1 MLQRIKLCFKNS
13 IKKNSGK
20 IMLATLICALI
31 IGFRLTTTNSNATT
45 KEVVTPTTG
54 VNVRENY
61 DIKDGAPI
69 GTIITSVGPETQLD
83 YLETATDTRGKNWY
97 KVSFP
102 YGGITRTG
110 YVSADYSVKSTI
122 EVPVPVPVPA
132 PGEPAYASDAA
143 FEEAMTAQGFPESY
157 KVKLREVRKVC
168 PYISFEA
175 FQTGLTW
182 NEVLAAET
190 SYASRSLV
198 GMNNPSSWKSLI
210 NGAYD
215 WRTSTWNQYEP
226 GWASASPALVAYYLD
241 PRNFLNLDDGS
252 ILQFHKLSYSASENL
267 AGVQAI
273 MGNYANTPQGLSIQ
287 QTFLDVGQA
296 NGVSAYHLASRAMQ
310 ETGYGTTNSALG
322 TFPGFENLYNF
333 FNISA
338 YLGAFPNNPELDTP
352 VKNALM
358 RARINGWTTPSL
370 SIAGGAPT
378 IAENYIKKLQD
389 TLYFQKFDVVGVSG
403 NYNHQYMTNIQAA
416 WAEGRRLIKS
426 FPSLS
431 TTYMTLKIPVYNNMP
446 ESNPKPTD
454 TRNPN
459 NRLTSLGV
467 NGVNL
472 TPAFDMET
480 TKYSIAVA
488 EATPSI
494 SVFGTAAS
502 PDAGITGVG
511 TVNLNPTG
519 TTSINISVT
528 PPYGDVR
535 TYTIDV
541 IKSPQVPVAPVVKPG
556 DFNRSGKID
565 LVDIVKLKNYYV
577 GKLHL
582 QGEDVAIADINKD
595 GKFNLVDIV
604 KAKRIFVGLE

>member
-1 MLQRIKLCFKNS
+1 MLQRVKLSVKN
-13 IKKNSGK
+13 ILKRNSGK
-20 IMLATLICALI
+20 IVIATVICALL
-31 IGFRLTTTNSNATT
+31 IGFWITSMNSNATT
-45 KEVVTPTTG
+45 KEVVTPTTK
-54 VNVRENY
+54 VYVRENY
-61 DIKDGAPI
+61 NIENSVPV
-69 GTIITSVGPETQLD
+69 GTIITSFGPETQLD
-83 YLETATDTRGKNWY
+83 YLDTVTDSRGKQWY

-102 YGGITRTG
+102 FGGITRTG
-110 YVSADYSVKSTI
+110 YVSAGYSIKSII
-122 EVPVPVPVPA
+122 EVTVPVPVPA
-132 PGEPAYASDAA
+132 PGEPAYANDAA

-157 KVKLREVRKVC
+157 KVKLREVRKAC

-190 SYASRSLV
+190 SYASISLV
-198 GMNNPSSWKSLI
+198 GKNNPTSWKSLI

-215 WRTSTWNQYEP
+215 WRTGTWNQYEP
-226 GWASASPALVAYYLD
+226 GWVSASPALVAYYLD

-273 MGNYANTPQGLSIQ
+273 MGNYANTAQGQSIQ
-287 QTFLDVGQA
+287 QTFLDVGKA
-296 NGVSAYHLASRAMQ
+296 NDVSAYHLASRAMQ
-310 ETGYGTTNSALG
+310 ETGYGSTGSAKG
-322 TFPGFENLYNF
+322 TYPGFENLYNF

-338 YLGAFPNNPELDTP
+338 YLGAFKDHPELDTP

-358 RARINGWTTPSL
+358 RARIEKWTTPSL

-378 IAENYIKKLQD
+378 IAENFIKKKQD

-426 FPSLS
+426 FPDLS
-431 TTYMTLKIPVYNNMP
+431 TTYMTLKIPVYSNMP

-454 TRNPN
+454 NRNPN
-459 NRLTSLGV
+459 NRLTSLGIY
-467 NGVNL
+467 GVGL

-480 TKYSIAVA
+480 TKYSVAVA
-488 EATPSI
+488 DSTQSL
-494 SVFGTAAS
+494 SLFGTTAS
-502 PDAGITGVG
+502 PDASVAGLG

-519 TTSINISVT
+519 NTSINISVT

-541 IKSPQVPVAPVVKPG
+541 IKSPQVPVVPTVKPG
-556 DFNRSGKID
+556 DFNRNGKID

-577 GKLHL
+577 GKLSL
-582 QGEDVAIADINKD
+582 QGEDVAIADINRD

>member
-1 MLQRIKLCFKNS
+1 MLQRVKLSIKNT

-20 IMLATLICALI
+20 IMIATLICALI
-31 IGFRLTTTNSNATT
+31 IGFRLTTMNSNATT
-45 KEVVTPTTG
+45 KEVVTPTTE
-54 VNVRENY
+54 VNIRENY
-61 DIKDGAPI
+61 EIKDGAPI
-69 GTIITSVGPETQLD
+69 GKIITSVGPETQLD
-83 YLETATDTRGKNWY
+83 YIETVTDTRNKQWH
-97 KVSFP
+97 KVSFLFL
-102 YGGITRTG
+102 GLTRTG
-110 YVSADYSVKSTI
+110 YVSADYSVRSTI
-122 EVPVPVPVPA
+122 EVPVPVPVPV

-175 FQTGLTW
+175 FQTGLSW

-190 SYASRSLV
+190 SYASISLV
-198 GMNNPSSWKSLI
+198 GKNNPTSWKSLI

-226 GWASASPALVAYYLD
+226 GWVSASPALVAYYLD

-273 MGNYANTPQGLSIQ
+273 MGNYASTAQGQSIQ
-287 QTFLDVGQA
+287 QTFLDVGKA
-296 NGVSAYHLASRAMQ
+296 NDVSAYHLASRAMQ
-310 ETGYGTTNSALG
+310 ETGYGKTGSATG

-338 YLGAFPNNPELDTP
+338 YLGAFKEYPELDTP

-358 RARINGWTTPSL
+358 RARIEKWTTPSL
-370 SIAGGAPT
+370 SIAGGAPI
-378 IAENYIKKLQD
+378 IAEKYIKVKQD

-403 NYNHQYMTNIQAA
+403 NYNHQYMTNIEAA
-416 WAEGRRLIKS
+416 WAEGKRLIKS
-426 FPSLS
+426 FPNLPN
-431 TTYMTLKIPVYNNMP
+431 TYMTLKIPVYSNMP

-454 TRNPN
+454 NRNPN
-459 NRLTSLGV
+459 NRLTSLGI
-467 NGVNL
+467 NGVGL

-480 TKYSIAVA
+480 TKYSVAVA
-488 EATPSI
+488 DSTQSL
-494 SVFGTAAS
+494 SLFGTAAS
-502 PDAGITGVG
+502 PDASVAGLG

-519 TTSINISVT
+519 TTTINITVT
-528 PPYGDVR
+528 PPFGDVR

-541 IKSPQVPVAPVVKPG
+541 IKSPQVPVVPVVKPG

-582 QGEDVAIADINKD
+582 QGEDIAIADINKD

>member
-1 MLQRIKLCFKNS
+1 MLQRVKLSIKNT

-20 IMLATLICALI
+20 IMIATLICALI
-31 IGFRLTTTNSNATT
+31 IGFRLTTMNSNATT
-45 KEVVTPTTG
+45 KEVVTPTTE
-54 VNVRENY
+54 VNIRENY
-61 DIKDGAPI
+61 EIKDGAPI
-69 GTIITSVGPETQLD
+69 GKIITSVGPETQLD
-83 YLETATDTRGKNWY
+83 YIETVTDTRNKQWH
-97 KVSFP
+97 KVSFLFL
-102 YGGITRTG
+102 GLTRTG
-110 YVSADYSVKSTI
+110 YVSADYSVRSTI
-122 EVPVPVPVPA
+122 EVPVPVPVPV

-175 FQTGLTW
+175 FQTGLSW

-190 SYASRSLV
+190 SYASISLV
-198 GMNNPSSWKSLI
+198 GKNNPTSWKSLI

-226 GWASASPALVAYYLD
+226 GWVSASPALVAYYLD

-273 MGNYANTPQGLSIQ
+273 MGNYASTAQGQSIQ
-287 QTFLDVGQA
+287 QTFLDVGKA
-296 NGVSAYHLASRAMQ
+296 NDVSAYHLASRAMQ
-310 ETGYGTTNSALG
+310 ETGYGTTGSATG

-338 YLGAFPNNPELDTP
+338 YLGAFKEYPELDIP

-358 RARINGWTTPSL
+358 RAKINGWTTPSL

-378 IAENYIKKLQD
+378 IAENFIKKKQD

-426 FPSLS
+426 FPDLS
-431 TTYMTLKIPVYNNMP
+431 TTYMTLKIPVYSNMP

-454 TRNPN
+454 NRNPN
-459 NRLTSLGV
+459 NRLTSLGI
-467 NGVNL
+467 NGVGL

-480 TKYSIAVA
+480 TKYSVAVA
-488 EATPSI
+488 DLTQSL
-494 SVFGTAAS
+494 SLFGTAAS
-502 PDAGITGVG
+502 PDASVAGLG

-519 TTSINISVT
+519 TTTINITVT
-528 PPYGDVR
+528 PPFGDVR

-541 IKSPQVPVAPVVKPG
+541 IKSPQVPVVPVVKPG

-565 LVDIVKLKNYYV
+565 LVDLVKLKNYYV
-577 GKLHL
+577 KKLHL
-582 QGEDVAIADINKD
+582 QGEDIAIADTNKD